1 VASREAGSG
10 TATGVGDD
18 DGGTASGVKAE
29 SGDDTAS
36 REAVEAPR
44 EAALM
49 ARRRGRRWHRGRET
63 WAS

>member
-1 VASREAGSG
+1 VASRQAGSG
-10 TATGVGDD
+10 TATGVRDD

-36 REAVEAPR
+36 REAAEAPR
-44 EAALM
+44 EAAFM
-49 ARRRGRRWHRGRET
+49 ARRRGRRWHRGREN